1 MAFASLLVSVVL
13 QTLINRRVE
22 PLKKSK
28 DKNQKKKHLAE
39 AGKAPHDGEAV
50 TTVDRHP
57 FAWRENATAMTT
69 S

>member
-1 MAFASLLVSVVL
+1 MQALQLPAVDTYCHGASLVSVVL

-28 DKNQKKKHLAE
+28 DKNQKEHLAE

-50 TTVDRHP
+50 TTVDKHP
-57 FAWRENATAMTT
+57 FA
-69 S
+69 